1 MSPTEYKEI
10 WKNHLKHIKFDAS
23 SVVQSQSDEQGFKSS
38 LKNRRQERLNKEVL
52 SQLESPQNQD
62 DNIELR
68 MSSISFGKNVDNNLI
83 NNDMISASA
92 TY

>member
-10 WKNHLKHIKFDAS
+10 WKNQLKHIKFDSS

-52 SQLESPQNQD
+52 SQLESTQNQD
-62 DNIELR
+62 DNNELR
-68 MSSISFGKNVDNNLI
+68 MSSISFGKNVDNNII